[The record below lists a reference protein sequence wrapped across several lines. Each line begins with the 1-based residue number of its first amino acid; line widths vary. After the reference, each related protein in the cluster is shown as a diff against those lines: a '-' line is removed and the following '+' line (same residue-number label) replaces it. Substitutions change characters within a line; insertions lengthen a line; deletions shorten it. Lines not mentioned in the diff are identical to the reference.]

1 MAAISELERAGPRG
15 GLVPALL
22 ALVGCQIGL
31 HACTQ
36 GVRMAAP
43 LQALHDG
50 RGAWA
55 VGVLMAF
62 FALLPALLALPAGR
76 LADRHGYHRP
86 VRIAAGLSLAGAAA
100 AALSGDYAVLC
111 LAAAFCGAGS
121 GFGMIAIQRTAGR
134 LARDRTERMRIFSW
148 VALAPAIA
156 GLVGPLLAGELID
169 HLGFRAAFAALASM
183 PAATL
188 LVAQAVPRETG
199 RVCAPGKEAPRARP
213 AWELLRAAPFRRLLL
228 VNWLVSASWD
238 VFGFA
243 LPILGHQR
251 GLSASA
257 LGAVMFAYAAASMGV
272 RVLIPAVAHR
282 LSRDA
287 MMVGALAATATVFA
301 AFPLLQGATA
311 LCACA
316 AALGLALGAV
326 QPAILA
332 SVHDAAPADRHGE
345 ALALRSLTV
354 HASMA
359 LTPLLFGAAGAALGA
374 GTLFWIMAAAL
385 ATGSVRT
392 RLTTTGG

>member
-1 MAAISELERAGPRG
+1 LSALPELEQTAPRAG
-15 GLVPALL
+15 LLSALL
-22 ALVGCQIGL
+22 ALIACQIGL

-62 FALLPALLALPAGR
+62 FALLPALLALHAGR
-76 LADRHGYHRP
+76 MADRHGYHRP
-86 VRIAAGLSLAGAAA
+86 VRVAATLSLVGAAA
-100 AALSGDYAVLC
+100 AALSGDYVVLC

-148 VALAPAIA
+148 VALAPAVA
-156 GLVGPLLAGELID
+156 GLIGPLLAGELID
-169 HLGFRAAFAALASM
+169 HLGFRAAFAALAVL

-188 LVAQAVPRETG
+188 LIAQAVPRETG
-199 RVCAPGKEAPRARP
+199 RVATSAAPAQRARP
-213 AWELLRAAPFRRLLL
+213 AWELLRAAPFRQLLL

-257 LGAVMFAYAAASMGV
+257 LGAVMFAYAAASMAV

-282 LSRDA
+282 LSRNA
-287 MMVGALAATATVFA
+287 MMAGALATTATVFA
-301 AFPLLQGATA
+301 VFPLLHGVVPM
-311 LCACA
+311 CACA
-316 AALGLALGAV
+316 ALLGLALGAV

-332 SVHDAAPADRHGE
+332 SVHDASPADRHGE
-345 ALALRSLTV
+345 ALALRALTV
-354 HASMA
+354 HVSMA
-359 LTPLLFGAAGAALGA
+359 AMPLLFGAAGAALGA

-385 ATGSVRT
+385 GAGSVRT
-392 RLTTTGG
+392 RLNTTGG

>member
-1 MAAISELERAGPRG
+1 MVAMSELEQAAPRAS
-15 GLVPALL
+15 LLPALL
-22 ALVGCQIGL
+22 ALIACQIGL

-62 FALLPALLALPAGR
+62 FALLPALLALHAGR
-76 LADRHGYHRP
+76 MADRHGYHRP
-86 VRIAAGLSLAGAAA
+86 VRVA
-100 AALSGDYAVLC
+100 AALSLVGAASAGLSGHYVVLC
-111 LAAAFCGAGS
+111 LAGAFCGAGS

-134 LARDRTERMRIFSW
+134 LARDRTERVRIFSW

-156 GLVGPLLAGELID
+156 GLIGPLLAGELID
-169 HLGFRAAFAALASM
+169 HLGFRAAFGALALL

-188 LVAQAVPRETG
+188 LIARAVPRETG
-199 RVCAPGKEAPRARP
+199 RVAAPSTDAPRARP
-213 AWELLRAAPFRRLLL
+213 AWELLRAAPFRQLLL

-251 GLSASA
+251 GMSASE

-272 RVLIPAVAHR
+272 RVVIALVAHR
-282 LSRDA
+282 LSRNA
-287 MMVGALAATATVFA
+287 MMVGALAATAAVFA
-301 AFPLLQGATA
+301 AFPLLHGVAA
-311 LCACA
+311 MCVCA
-316 AALGLALGAV
+316 AVLGLALGAV

-332 SVHDAAPADRHGE
+332 SVHDASPADRHGE

-354 HASMA
+354 HVSMA
-359 LTPLLFGAAGAALGA
+359 AMPLLFGAAGAALGA

-385 ATGSVRT
+385 ATGSVRSRMT
-392 RLTTTGG
+392 ITGG